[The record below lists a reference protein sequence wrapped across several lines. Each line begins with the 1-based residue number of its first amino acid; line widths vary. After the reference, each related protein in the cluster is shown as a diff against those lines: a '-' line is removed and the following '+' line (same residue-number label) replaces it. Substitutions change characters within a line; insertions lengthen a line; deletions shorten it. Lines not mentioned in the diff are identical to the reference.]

1 MPRHIESAIQKNCV
15 TWFRLQYPSIG
26 RLLFA
31 VPNGGA
37 RNAKEAA
44 IMKGEGVT
52 AGVSD
57 LILLY
62 GSGNYNALCI
72 EFKTQDKSSKQSP
85 LQKEWQALTEQYG
98 NKYVICRSFD
108 DFQQE
113 VQKYL
118 FLQTAENRLGE
129 FPGNRCQF
137 PTPREWN
144 ESEFDAA
151 RKVIFM
157 HLGKE
162 QVIKYTKEF
171 AKMLA
176 IAESEDLKALK
187 ESIAQAIGST
197 LNQKQ

>member
-37 RNAKEAA
+37 RNAREAA

-118 FLQTAENRLGE
+118 FTDIVKLGTKKEPASVGRLNTSSPEAADITKRIAEA
-129 FPGNRCQF
+129 
-137 PTPREWN
+137 
-144 ESEFDAA
+144 D
-151 RKVIFM
+151 K
-157 HLGKE
+157 
-162 QVIKYTKEF
+162 
-171 AKMLA
+171 A
-176 IAESEDLKALK
+176 IAKIRALCLKPEVEEVK
-187 ESIAQAIGST
+187 ERIKNLLYEIIEEAQNKKER
-197 LNQKQ
+197 L